1 MTLLLLSLGRW
12 ILVVLVVVVVVVGN
26 MAVAHA
32 RIMDVLLD
40 PLSEEYHTVKEGPA
54 PLLKPINFPNH
65 SSLPPP
71 LEYLGLLVDGGRHF
85 FPIPWLHRL
94 LDYMYIL
101 RFNLIHLRLTDDQVF
116 NIQLK
121 SHPDL
126 AFGSIV
132 QDTRSQNGNN
142 SNAHSNFTTY
152 PVVGSAAYT
161 PHELRELV
169 HYAKARNITIM
180 PEINVPGHGG
190 AWAGIQGMI
199 VECPLFICQKGYG
212 VPLNV
217 SHPKFVSILTDLLR
231 EVLDIFENPPLLHLG
246 GDEVHMSKDC
256 IDEVLANQWR
266 QQQHRN
272 PQNDVDDDDDE
283 NDEDSLPL
291 VGLNYTSFEQQ
302 LQNILQHDLGY
313 PESQVLR
320 WERTDQ
326 SEMDAAASETETTT
340 TTTNPIKDSMAGRA
354 GKLLHFWETFPGRKM
369 NATAPYFVSHGLY
382 MDTNVMDGAWMIHH
396 ETRNIFRAASQ
407 HDRYQE
413 GIYLKGII
421 VGTFELGPDF
431 FVSRNILGRLL
442 AVSMGV
448 YHHSP
453 PYTLSSPGME
463 GDLAVFERD
472 YNRYCLEEL
481 NFPEALCH
489 SFGRPLEAVYVYQ
502 EEWKKMWSRW
512 KEGICVRTTGQ
523 QGKLHLRENPQQ
535 YSMIMEN
542 VYEWYWKEFAES
554 PKQPEPTVRKAQQSS
569 SLLLDDRFQ
578 THDVEHVGIILDLV
592 NSMVVPDDIISIL
605 NNTMAPLNLNFLQLR
620 LVDDYGFSM
629 RLVGLEG
636 ESSGSSSSSSTTIA
650 VASGDTSPS
659 LYMPRIYFLD
669 RLAHVVKHPFKSG
682 PYSNENLM
690 HIVAHARTHG
700 IQVMPEVAIST
711 NVGGWFNGGLLLD
724 CPTVLCESN
733 GAGGSSGRQ
742 PHHFGMTHNVT
753 NGSLLPLLVA
763 VIRQLQGIFSSSS
776 GYIHLGADERGQA
789 FPCVRESG
797 LTWNQTESDAMFD
810 DFERRLSLLLELQK
824 IYNPSRILRWNNAE
838 QIRYPTRT
846 GRITHYRSTDP
857 PPPLTVQKEN
867 RKKPEKDEETFFAT
881 VNLLDPDNKGET
893 GGGADGA
900 WAIYQKTITWVRH
913 KPQGLVAE
921 IRAFGSPEVW
931 NKFEY
936 SQRLVAFALATTAVN
951 HQNPI
956 QDHAAFVKVYVPLC
970 TKLLVRDLNRPEQE
984 ASSSCLEF
992 AQKNGSDP
1000 SKMPS
1005 VSTAIMVEQDV
1016 FRERACQLMTKMEYK
1031 PMFRDKALSTLTG
1044 VPGWTSGQ

>member
-1 MTLLLLSLGRW
+1 VTLG
-12 ILVVLVVVVVVVGN
+12 
-26 MAVAHA
+26 HA
-32 RIMDVLLD
+32 RIMDVMVD
-40 PLSEEYHTVKEGPA
+40 PLSEEYHTINNEGGPA
-54 PLLKPINFPNH
+54 VPLLKPINFPNH

-94 LDYMYIL
+94 LDYMHIL
-101 RFNLIHLRLTDDQVF
+101 RFNLMHLRLTDDQVF
-116 NIQLK
+116 NIQLT

-132 QDTRSQNGNN
+132 QDTRRRQGSDGN
-142 SNAHSNFTTY
+142 SNFTTY
-152 PVVGSAAYT
+152 PVVVGSAAYT

-190 AWAGIQGMI
+190 AWAGIPGMI
-199 VECPLFICQKGYG
+199 VECPLFLCQKGYG

-217 SHPKFVSILTDLLR
+217 SHPQFIPILTDVLR
-231 EVLDIFENPPLLHLG
+231 EVLDIFEHPPLLHLG
-246 GDEVHMSKDC
+246 GDEVHMSQAC

-266 QQQHRN
+266 QQQHRS
-272 PQNDVDDDDDE
+272 PQDDDDDDDDE
-283 NDEDSLPL
+283 KNEDSLPC

-320 WERTDQ
+320 WERTDDLEMGATAT
-326 SEMDAAASETETTT
+326 SETT
-340 TTTNPIKDSMAGRA
+340 TTTNPTKDSMAGRA
-354 GKLLHFWETFPGRKM
+354 GKLLHFWETFPGRKL

-382 MDTNVMDGAWMIHH
+382 MDTNEMDGAWMIHH
-396 ETRNIFRAASQ
+396 ETRNIFHAASQ

-453 PYTLSSPGME
+453 PYTLSSAGKE
-463 GDLAVFERD
+463 GDLAAFERD
-472 YNRYCLEEL
+472 YNHYCLEEL
-481 NFPEALCH
+481 NFPGALCQ
-489 SFGRPLEAVYVYQ
+489 SFGRPLESVHVYQ
-502 EEWKKMWSRW
+502 EEWRKMWSRW
-512 KEGICVRTTGQ
+512 KEGICIRTTEQ
-523 QGKLHLRENPQQ
+523 QGKLLLRTNPQQ

-542 VYEWYWKEFAES
+542 VYEWYWKEFAE
-554 PKQPEPTVRKAQQSS
+554 PPHQPEPTVSKTQQSS
-569 SLLLDDRFQ
+569 SLLLDDKFQ
-578 THDVEHVGIILDLV
+578 SHDVEHVGIILDLV

-605 NNTMAPLNLNFLQLR
+605 NTTMAPLNLNFLQLR

-629 RLVGLEG
+629 RLVGVEG
-636 ESSGSSSSSSTTIA
+636 ET
-650 VASGDTSPS
+650 SGDTSPS
-659 LYMPRIYFLD
+659 LSMPWIRFMD

-682 PYSNENLM
+682 PYSNMNLM

-724 CPTVLCESN
+724 CPNVLCESN
-733 GAGGSSGRQ
+733 GSGGSQ
-742 PHHFGMTHNVT
+742 PHHFGMTHNTT

-776 GYIHLGADERGQA
+776 GYLHLGADERGQA

-797 LTWNQTESDAMFD
+797 LTRNQTESDAMFD

-824 IYNPSRILRWNNAE
+824 VYSPSRILRWNNAE
-838 QIRYPTRT
+838 QKRYPTRT
-846 GRITHYRSTDP
+846 GQITHYRSTDQLP
-857 PPPLTVQKEN
+857 PVPVRKEN
-867 RKKPEKDEETFFAT
+867 RDKPEKDEEAFFAT
-881 VNLLDPDNKGET
+881 VNLLDPDNKGEA

-913 KPQGLVAE
+913 KPKGLVAE
-921 IRAFGSPEVW
+921 IRAFESPAVW
-931 NKFEY
+931 NRFEY
-936 SQRLVAFALATTAVN
+936 SQRLVAFALATSSVN
-951 HQNPI
+951 HQDAI
-956 QDHAAFVKVYVPLC
+956 RDHAAFVNIYVPLC
-970 TKLLVRDLNRPEQE
+970 TKLLVRDLNRPEPE

-992 AQKNGSDP
+992 AQKNGSDS
-1000 SKMPS
+1000 SKMS
-1005 VSTAIMVEQDV
+1005 LVSTAIMVEQDV

-1031 PMFRDKALSTLTG
+1031 PVLRDKALSSLTG
-1044 VPGWTSGQ
+1044 VPGWTSGP